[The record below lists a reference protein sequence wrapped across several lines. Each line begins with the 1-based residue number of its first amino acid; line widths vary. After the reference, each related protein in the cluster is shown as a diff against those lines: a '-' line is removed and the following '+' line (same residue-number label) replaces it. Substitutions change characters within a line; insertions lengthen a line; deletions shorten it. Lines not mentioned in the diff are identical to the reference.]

1 MISQKSILF
10 PGYPLGVQGGLQKFP
25 FLPANGKQELQLRSS
40 AQAMEQM
47 VFVTPNQESQC
58 LRMGSL
64 EANALSESQI
74 ELSDHEQVT

>member
-1 MISQKSILF
+1 MGI
-10 PGYPLGVQGGLQKFP
+10 QGGLQKFP

-47 VFVTPNQESQC
+47 VFVTPDEESQC

-64 EANALSESQI
+64 AANALSEPQI
-74 ELSDHEQVT
+74 ESSDHEQVT